1 MATSA
6 TRALLTGAVVNAR
19 NTEIFV
25 AKETSVGTL
34 VYPSASGAVT
44 VTEVTFAQTAGYTD
58 VEAIRSSRTPIDKV
72 FNRMDYGTFSVTLS
86 AMPKQVASAGT
97 SIAAPQNEGLFL
109 EMAMGKVTD
118 TDVDSPD
125 VNAVS
130 ASAMTAANPSVITV
144 TAGHGFKV
152 GDVVKLGGISG
163 TDLSAAGLAT
173 VNIDGV
179 TNTTLTTDLNM
190 SGKTL
195 SLSSATV
202 DLNCVRY
209 ELAKNIGS
217 FSMWMNRESSDGYAV
232 IQHALA
238 GCTIDTMSTS
248 FDKSGE
254 LQFTFS
260 GQCSRIFRGGS
271 FTFDADIPASSTTS
285 VSGETNDLNPS
296 DVTFEGMRFDVMNS
310 SNKTMAG
317 EVFVVS
323 STHAT
328 DGTVSVTAV
337 GGGAITP
344 SGAIESDTGI
354 AQPVLP
360 SHSTQADS
368 QVVSKRSGAVFFG
381 AKNSMNTASGAKATA
396 NLLPVKTA
404 SLDMSQAIETPLL
417 EELNGT
423 DFPDAAFLP
432 GLRSSTGSFQLV
444 VRGDDQKQYEKIRKD
459 DRSSLVFKV
468 GDSTKETYIEFY
480 IPHAQNEVPADS
492 DVDGAPAQ
500 DFAFTALEPQLD
512 NMAATGTEK
521 AEAEFRIWY
530 KPHQ

>member
-6 TRALLTGAVVNAR
+6 TRALVTSAVVNAR

-86 AMPKQVASAGT
+86 AMPKQVANAGT

-130 ASAMTAANPSVITV
+130 ISAMTNANPSVITL

-152 GDVVKLGGISG
+152 GDVVKLAGVSG
-163 TDLSAAGLAT
+163 TDLSASGLAT
-173 VNIDGV
+173 VIIDGV
-179 TNTTLTTDLNM
+179 TNTTLTTDLQMN
-190 SGKTL
+190 GKSI
-195 SLSSATV
+195 SLSTATV

-285 VSGETNDLNPS
+285 ISGETTDFNPA
-296 DVTFEGMRFDVMNS
+296 DVTFPGMKFDVMNS
-310 SNKTMAG
+310 SNKTMSG
-317 EVFVVS
+317 ETFVVS

-328 DGTVSVTAV
+328 DGTVTVDS
-337 GGGAITP
+337 ITP

-381 AKNSMNTASGAKATA
+381 TKNSMNTASGAKATA

>member
-6 TRALLTGAVVNAR
+6 TRALLTSAVVNAR

-86 AMPKQVASAGT
+86 AMPKQVTSAGT

-125 VNAVS
+125 VNAVVITGL
-130 ASAMTAANPSVITV
+130 TAANPAVATV
-144 TAGHGFKV
+144 GANHGFKV
-152 GDVVKLGGISG
+152 GDVVQIANVGGS
-163 TDLSAAGLAT
+163 DAADANKSV
-173 VNIDGV
+173 VNITAVGA
-179 TNTTLTTDLNM
+179 TTVTTDLQLN
-190 SGKTL
+190 GKTV
-195 SLSSATV
+195 TV
-202 DLNCVRY
+202 SGSTTMDLNCVRY

-271 FTFDADIPASSTTS
+271 FTFDADIPNSSLTA
-285 VSGETNDLNPS
+285 VSGETTDLNPA
-296 DVTFEGMRFDVMNS
+296 DVTFPGMRFDVMNT

-317 EVFVVS
+317 ESFVVA

-328 DGTVSVTAV
+328 DGTVTVNS
-337 GGGAITP
+337 ITP

-354 AQPVLP
+354 AQPILP
-360 SHSTQADS
+360 THSTQSDS

-468 GDSTKETYIEFY
+468 GDSSKETYIEFY

-512 NMAATGTEK
+512 NMTASGTEK